1 MNIQADTAYTV
12 ANSLCKKTKPL
23 QQQQKD
29 HHSHTQRTVTEKGGW
44 RRQHERPVTWQS
56 LVSGP
61 RTYWP
66 TACSA
71 VCGPRWEN
79 NVREGGRGRAGQGGG
94 GRRREEEEEEERG
107 GEGVSDRSERRSIHT
122 PCTNQSTPATWQ
134 RGLLPYIHSLPR
146 PRAARAPH
154 QHQ

>member
-1 MNIQADTAYTV
+1 MNIQVDTAYTV
-12 ANSLCKKTKPL
+12 AKSLCKKTKPL
-23 QQQQKD
+23 QKKEEKKKKKD
-29 HHSHTQRTVTEKGGW
+29 YHSHTHRTVTEKGGW

-79 NVREGGRGRAGQGGG
+79 NVREGGRGRAGQRGGG
-94 GRRREEEEEEERG
+94 WRRRRRRVVV
-107 GEGVSDRSERRSIHT
+107 VSDRSERRSIHT

-146 PRAARAPH
+146 PRADRAPH